1 MLNKN
6 ISKNFLS
13 FIMATIITI
22 NLCGCSSK
30 KDRDKIYAKFIEVM
44 ATIDPDYSH
53 PELYKSSEDI
63 ADIVR
68 VASTTKECHNL
79 DASYSDLENI
89 IIENS
94 LKYSDEQ
101 SLIFIDYD
109 YLYSAKGKDID
120 HDMVMRLSLRKAL
133 NNIFKNNSNP
143 EEDICRLKNLV
154 ILKGNLNTGDETS
167 VSELSFAAYVGDDT
181 IIVDYEALEKGYQE
195 LKNNELSFI
204 DYVALNLEH
213 ELNHA
218 RAVICD
224 CRKNAGQEY
233 ETFNYN
239 QTLMSITE
247 ANAESQLYGN
257 DLDMLQKN
265 RDLFVYQAERCQEAL
280 TLLLAAFKENRNID
294 DYYNAL
300 NSSNLE
306 ELYKFFGLEDTNDYE
321 MFYYVTS
328 TMDAIMER
336 NGAGYFLNSQGYNTC
351 NKREAVLGYTY
362 KLNIFKTSLSDIV
375 NYQNS
380 HGDLSLEE
388 IMFLYNLIK
397 VYITSG
403 TVEKVGTKQ
412 VYMVYDEEFLSYFM
426 EIESAFYE
434 YIATYFG
441 VNSEKI
447 NQASSKS
454 AFYTDALL
462 SSGSKLTANLENKFP
477 LIKFIYA
484 TIPINIEGLDEY
496 SEDVNMILARN
507 KD

>member
-1 MLNKN
+1 MLSRNGKK
-6 ISKNFLS
+6 ILS
-13 FIMATIITI
+13 FVMAMVFTL
-22 NLCGCSSK
+22 NLCGCGKK
-30 KDRDKIYAKFIEVM
+30 KDKKELYEDFLRAVNAINPEYN
-44 ATIDPDYSH
+44 H
-53 PELYKSSEDI
+53 PELMLSSEDI
-63 ADIVR
+63 DKILE
-68 VASTTKECHNL
+68 VASSTKECRST
-79 DASYSDLENI
+79 DTDYSKLADT

-94 LKYSDEQ
+94 IAYSSEDN
-101 SLIFIDYD
+101 LIFVNYNTNYSSEYIDR
-109 YLYSAKGKDID
+109 DI
-120 HDMVMRLSLRKAL
+120 VMRLALKKAL
-133 NNIFKNNSNP
+133 TNIFENNYDI

-181 IIVDYEALEKGYQE
+181 IIVDYEALEKGYHE
-195 LKNNELSFI
+195 LKNNELSFM

-265 RDLFVYQAERCQEAL
+265 RNLFVYQAERCQEAL

-306 ELYKFFGLEDTNDYE
+306 ELYKFFGLKDTNDYE

-454 AFYTDALL
+454 ASYTDALL
-462 SSGSKLTANLENKFP
+462 SPGSKLTANLENKFP

-496 SEDVNMILARN
+496 SEDANMILARN